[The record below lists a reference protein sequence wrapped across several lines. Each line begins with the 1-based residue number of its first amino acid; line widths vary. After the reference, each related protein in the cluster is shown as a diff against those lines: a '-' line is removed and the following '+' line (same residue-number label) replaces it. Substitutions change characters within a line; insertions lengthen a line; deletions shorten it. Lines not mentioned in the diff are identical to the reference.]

1 VPGVPA
7 GLAMPPP
14 RERVAL
20 ATCGTHTSHAEP
32 RETVDFGPVPATSL
46 GYSYS
51 IVAGGLC
58 VTS

>member
-1 VPGVPA
+1 MAPDVFVPVSG
-7 GLAMPPP
+7 
-14 RERVAL
+14 VAL
-20 ATCGTHTSHAEP
+20 ARSGTHTGHVEL
-32 RETVDFGPVPATSL
+32 RETVDYGPVPEASL